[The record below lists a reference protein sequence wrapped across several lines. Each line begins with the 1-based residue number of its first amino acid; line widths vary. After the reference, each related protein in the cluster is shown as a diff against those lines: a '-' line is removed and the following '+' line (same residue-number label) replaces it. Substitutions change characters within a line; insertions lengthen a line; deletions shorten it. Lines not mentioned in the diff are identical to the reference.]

1 MARLRWAQSV
11 FSIWYLVKWAALY
24 GTGEWCIQ
32 WVGTYNKVR
41 PTQGSMQK
49 IEMLVHN
56 GSGWMC
62 DSETK
67 YTIMSTMGG
76 WVQVKVHN
84 GTVFLLDIWYL

>member
-32 WVGTYNKVR
+32 RVGTYNKVR
-41 PTQGSMQK
+41 PTPGQYAKDRDAGTLWIRMD
-49 IEMLVHN
+49 V
-56 GSGWMC
+56 WTP
-62 DSETK
+62 ETK

-76 WVQVKVHN
+76 WVQAKVHN
-84 GTVFLLDIWYL
+84 GLFT